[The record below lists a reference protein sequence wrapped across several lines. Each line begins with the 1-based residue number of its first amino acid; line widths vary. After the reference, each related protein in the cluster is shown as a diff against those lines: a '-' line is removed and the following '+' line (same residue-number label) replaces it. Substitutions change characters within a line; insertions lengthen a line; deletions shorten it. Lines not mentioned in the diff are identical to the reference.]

1 MAGAAPPQGARHG
14 QAPCVAA
21 RGLVRAHKE
30 AGEATAGGQ
39 SIYPKPSGTEP
50 RKWERT
56 GTIVECKDHDQYAVK
71 VDGTGRI
78 TLRNRKFLRL
88 LKLIPKPST
97 SKTPLAPDTVAPTLP
112 TYVPETGDTSSQV
125 SDQLRGQ
132 HTYPPATPVR
142 QVSQPLYTPYQA
154 LVGMNESVRPIS
166 PPASPARSVPGP
178 RSTSASPDVPNPVVD
193 TVPDSPIPVTRPQ
206 RTRRSNTLFHP
217 ETWDLSGLEEDSLLT
232 RQQVSD
238 LFLHIAQRLGDKGF

>member
-1 MAGAAPPQGARHG
+1 MAKRHVLQHEAWSEHTKKLAKLQQGDKVFIQNQVG
-14 QAPCVAA
+14 PN
-21 RGLVRAHKE
+21 
-30 AGEATAGGQ
+30 
-39 SIYPKPSGTEP
+39 P

-71 VDGTGRI
+71 VDGTGRV

-97 SKTPLAPDTVAPTLP
+97 TAPPAPDTVAPTP
-112 TYVPETGDTSSQV
+112 PPYVPETGDTSSQV

-206 RTRRSNTLFHP
+206 RTKRPNTLFHP

-232 RQQVSD
+232 RKQVSD
-238 LFLHIAQRLGDKGF
+238 LLMHIAQRLGDKGL